1 MAVLEAEPMSRGAL
15 LSSSLVVLVLLVVA
29 LPAGAQTA
37 APLPPL
43 APIVPGATG
52 GGGGFLGGFVKE
64 MAADTAPWLTNS
76 TTLFRVFFTLF
87 LTLTIVFRLARQVV
101 SDQSVA
107 GLGHFFPRLLLDL
120 LPAWAIV
127 YAAPI
132 FCANLL
138 AIGTGAGTSITGNA
152 IVSPTD
158 MMQAY
163 LSLIGSFLLAPSSVI
178 AHPVANL
185 GDAATAAVLT
195 PGGLGFDGLLV
206 AAFVLSCFVA
216 GVGAVS
222 IFTMVWVQID
232 ALIVGPV
239 ALLLVAFI
247 ALPQTGLFQVAMS
260 AMFRRIFRLIMLI
273 AITTVVLAELN
284 YFNTWLATVNV
295 LDLGALFYSWFE
307 IVMGVLVAGGL
318 VCKLPMALDTAF
330 GGFIGPNIDLGAQ
343 VIRPALRAATKLP
356 LKKAA

>member
-1 MAVLEAEPMSRGAL
+1 VKRQAFFALGLVTLVSLLIAPAAAQAV
-15 LSSSLVVLVLLVVA
+15 
-29 LPAGAQTA
+29 

-52 GGGGFLGGFVKE
+52 GGGGFLGGFVTE

-87 LTLTIVFRLARQVV
+87 LTLTIVLRLARQVV

-127 YAAPI
+127 FAAPV

-138 AIGTGAGTSITGNA
+138 AIGTGAGATVTGNA

-158 MMQAY
+158 MMRAY
-163 LSLIGSFLLAPSSVI
+163 LHLIASFMAAPYVVAS
-178 AHPVANL
+178 HPVTDL
-185 GDAATAAVLT
+185 GQAATAVALG
-195 PGGLGFDGLLV
+195 PGGPGFDGILA

-216 GVGAVS
+216 VVGAVS

-284 YFNTWLATVNV
+284 YFNTWLAKVNV

-356 LKKAA
+356 LKKAG

>member
-1 MAVLEAEPMSRGAL
+1 MSRGL
-15 LSSSLVVLVLLVVA
+15 LFAGSLVALALLLVV
-29 LPAGAQTA
+29 PAAAQTVA

-107 GLGHFFPRLLLDL
+107 GLGHFFPRLLLEL

-127 YAAPI
+127 FAAPV

-152 IVSPTD
+152 MVSPTD
-158 MMQAY
+158 MMRAY
-163 LSLIGSFLLAPSSVI
+163 LYLIWSILSAPLSVLLHPIGSV
-178 AHPVANL
+178 
-185 GDAATAAVLT
+185 GDAATAAVLA
-195 PGGLGFDGLLV
+195 PGGLGFSGLLA
-206 AAFVLSCFVA
+206 AAFILSCFVA
-216 GVGAVS
+216 VVGAVS
-222 IFTMVWVQID
+222 ILTMVWVQID

-273 AITTVVLAELN
+273 AISTLVLAELN
-284 YFNTWLATVNV
+284 YFNTWLAKVDI

-318 VCKLPMALDTAF
+318 VWKLPMALDTAF

-356 LKKAA
+356 LKKTS